1 MKGYTMK
8 IYKLIYPDT
17 AENEYRVE
25 LDVEVVVTPPDYSN
39 DVSDIDFYGSTELV
53 DFDIISVQK
62 WTCVQNPGVPRR
74 KVDVLT
80 YNWEDVLM
88 EDLLPEEREELNE
101 LINKEVENECNC

>member
-1 MKGYTMK
+1 M
-8 IYKLIYPDT
+8 IYNKTLHIET
-17 AENEYRVE
+17 SESQYRVE
-25 LDVEVVVTPPDYSN
+25 LDVGVVVTPPDYSN

-53 DFDIISVQK
+53 DFEIISVKK

-88 EDLLPEEREELNE
+88 EDLLTEEREELNE
-101 LINKEVENECNC
+101 LINKEVENDVNC

>member
-8 IYKLIYPDT
+8 IYKIIYTDT

-53 DFDIISVQK
+53 DFEIISVQK
-62 WTCVQNPGVPRR
+62 WTCVQNRGVPRR

>member
-1 MKGYTMK
+1 M
-8 IYKLIYPDT
+8 IYHKTLHIETSESQYM
-17 AENEYRVE
+17 VE

-53 DFDIISVQK
+53 DFEIISVQK

>member
-1 MKGYTMK
+1 M
-8 IYKLIYPDT
+8 IYHKTLHIET
-17 AENEYRVE
+17 SESQYRVE

-53 DFDIISVQK
+53 DFEIISVQK

-101 LINKEVENECNC
+101 LINKEVENDVNC

>member
-53 DFDIISVQK
+53 DFEIIQ
-62 WTCVQNPGVPRR
+62 R
-74 KVDVLT
+74 
-80 YNWEDVLM
+80 
-88 EDLLPEEREELNE
+88 LLVIFFSYQAVYR
-101 LINKEVENECNC
+101 VA

>member
-1 MKGYTMK
+1 M
-8 IYKLIYPDT
+8 IYHKTLHIETSESQYM
-17 AENEYRVE
+17 VE

-53 DFDIISVQK
+53 DFEIISVQK

-88 EDLLPEEREELNE
+88 EDLLTEEREELNE
-101 LINKEVENECNC
+101 LINKEVENDVNC

>member
-1 MKGYTMK
+1 MTYHKTLHIETSESQYM
-8 IYKLIYPDT
+8 
-17 AENEYRVE
+17 VE

-53 DFDIISVQK
+53 DFEIISVQK
-62 WTCVQNPGVPRR
+62 WTCVQNPGVPGR

>member
-1 MKGYTMK
+1 M
-8 IYKLIYPDT
+8 IYHKTLHIET
-17 AENEYRVE
+17 SESQYRVE

-53 DFDIISVQK
+53 DFEIIAVQK

-101 LINKEVENECNC
+101 LINKEVENDVNC